1 MEHSLTLWVV
11 FNIFIVMMLIIDLM
25 VFNRKPHEI
34 SIRESL
40 VWTAIWIVMAIIFGI
55 GLYYFMSPEASLEY
69 FTGYLIEKSLSVD
82 NIFVFLL
89 VFTYFG
95 VEPKYQHRVLFWGI
109 FGALVFRLFFILIG
123 VALIE
128 RFHWIIYIFGAFL
141 IFTGIKLGL
150 EKDKEIRPDKNPVLL
165 LVRRFIPITKNY
177 HGQKFFIKRGRG
189 YVATPMFV
197 VLVVIET
204 TDIVF
209 ALDSIPAIMAI
220 TRDTFIIYSAN
231 AFAILGLRAL
241 YFALSGVMRLFHYLH
256 FGLAFILVFIGIK
269 MLLEGVYQI
278 PTHVTLGIIISTLT
292 ISVLLSIF
300 FPKENKLN
308 IPPVNL
314 TPGSHDDDDKKT
326 KEDKIQS

>member
-1 MEHSLTLWVV
+1 VEHSLTLWVV
-11 FNIFIVMMLIIDLM
+11 FNIFIVSMLIIDLM

-34 SIRESL
+34 SIKESL
-40 VWTAIWIVMAIIFGI
+40 VWTGIWVLLAVIFGI
-55 GLYYFMSPEASLEY
+55 GLYFYMSPQDSLDY

-89 VFTYFG
+89 IFTYFG
-95 VEPKYQHRVLFWGI
+95 VDAKYQHRVLFWGI
-109 FGALVFRLFFILIG
+109 FGALVFRFIFIFIG

-128 RFHWIIYIFGAFL
+128 QFHWIIYVFGAFL
-141 IFTGIKLGL
+141 IITGIKLGL
-150 EKDKEIRPDKNPVLL
+150 EKDKQIQPNKNPILK
-165 LVRRFIPITKNY
+165 LVRRFVPITKHY
-177 HGQKFFIKRGRG
+177 HGQKFFIKRNGRII
-189 YVATPMFV
+189 ATPMFV

-256 FGLAFILVFIGIK
+256 YGLAFILVYIGIK
-269 MLLEGVYQI
+269 MMLEGIYQI
-278 PTHVTLGIIISTLT
+278 PTLFTLVVIITTLT
-292 ISVLLSIF
+292 ISVILSIF
-300 FPKENKLN
+300 FPKESEIK
-308 IPPVNL
+308 P
-314 TPGSHDDDDKKT
+314 
-326 KEDKIQS
+326 

>member
-1 MEHSLTLWVV
+1 MEHSLTLWIV
-11 FNIFIVMMLIIDLM
+11 FNLFIIVMLLIDLL

-40 VWTAIWIVMAIIFGI
+40 IWTGVWIFLAVVFGV
-55 GLYYFMSPEASLEY
+55 GLYYFMDPQSSLDY

-89 VFTYFG
+89 IFTYFN
-95 VEPKYQHRVLFWGI
+95 VSSKYQHKVLFWGVL
-109 FGALVFRLFFILIG
+109 GALVFRLLFIFLGI
-123 VALIE
+123 ALIE
-128 RFHWIIYIFGAFL
+128 RFHWIIYVFGAFL

-150 EKDKEIRPDKNPVLL
+150 EKDKKIEPEKNPILK
-165 LVRRFIPITKNY
+165 LVRRFIPVTRQFY
-177 HGQKFFIKRGRG
+177 GVKFFVNIRNHW
-189 YVATPMFV
+189 VATPMFI

-220 TRDTFIIYSAN
+220 TRDPFIIFSAN

-256 FGLAFILVFIGIK
+256 YGLSLILVYVGIK
-269 MLLEGVYQI
+269 MIIEPFFEIDTFYSLLFILG
-278 PTHVTLGIIISTLT
+278 TL
-292 ISVLLSIF
+292 VLSILF
-300 FPKENKLN
+300 SYIFPKENDTL
-308 IPPVNL
+308 PDLP
-314 TPGSHDDDDKKT
+314 TQ
-326 KEDKIQS
+326 E